1 MSEINN
7 SGFIK
12 IIKAHRGVVIGG
24 CIGFAAGALI
34 LWIGFFRTLFLA
46 VCVGIGAFFGSNNK
60 FRKRLFEILDR
71 ILPDIFK

>member
-1 MSEINN
+1 MSEFNN

-12 IIKAHRGVVIGG
+12 FIKAHKGVVIGG
-24 CIGFAAGALI
+24 CIGFVIGALI

-46 VCVGIGAFFGSNNK
+46 ICIGIGAFLGSNNR

-71 ILPDIFK
+71 VLPDIFK

>member
-1 MSEINN
+1 VSDNN
-7 SGFIK
+7 GGIIKFIK
-12 IIKAHRGVVIGG
+12 THKGIILGG
-24 CIGFAAGALI
+24 CIGFIIGALI

-46 VCVGIGAFFGSNNK
+46 ICVGIGVFLGSNNR